1 MNKMTQLKKLLS
13 VFLCN
18 VLIAAVALFTIGCND
33 NKIGDGEKNTSETT
47 GDNNPESETKSDNTT
62 ESPENDSG
70 ANVVGQGNVQF
81 AFAVVDKD
89 GNKTEFTVKTDK
101 KYVGEALQDAGLVE
115 GENGPY
121 GLYVKKVNGITADFD
136 VDGTYWAFYVND
148 QYALTGIDKTE
159 IDPNDVYMMKVS
171 K

>member
-13 VFLCN
+13 LFLCI

-33 NKIGDGEKNTSETT
+33 NEKDNGEEKETFETSADEKINEVGEGDTSF
-47 GDNNPESETKSDNTT
+47 SF
-62 ESPENDSG
+62 
-70 ANVVGQGNVQF
+70 VVADV
-81 AFAVVDKD
+81 D
-89 GNKTEFTVKTDK
+89 GNEVAFTVRTDK
-101 KYVGEALQDAGLVE
+101 KIVGEALMEVGLVE

-136 VDGTYWAFYVND
+136 VDGTYWAFYVNGE
-148 QYALTGIDKTE
+148 YAVTGVDKTE
-159 IDPNDVYMMKVS
+159 INPADTYMMKVS

>member
-13 VFLCN
+13 LILCI

-33 NKIGDGEKNTSETT
+33 NEKVDGEEKETFETT
-47 GDNNPESETKSDNTT
+47 GDNTP

-70 ANVVGQGNVQF
+70 SNVVGQGDVQF
-81 AFAVVDKD
+81 SFTVVDKD

-101 KYVGEALQDAGLVE
+101 KIVGEALQDAGLIE
-115 GENGPY
+115 GEDGPY

-148 QYALTGIDKTE
+148 QYATSGVDKTE
-159 IDPNDVYMMKVS
+159 IKAGEIYSFKVS